1 MELTRAFRL
10 DVPVLPDEEEARRWM
25 EEELSRPVYEE
36 AEPGLTER
44 ALAALAEWLDSVLSG
59 LEAAGPVTGVLV
71 VAVIAAV
78 VLLLVVLVVRPRLN
92 ASPAGSR
99 PVFDDEAASTAVD
112 HRRLARDAAGRSDW
126 NEALTQLLRAMIR
139 SAEERVVLDPVPGQT
154 ATEAASRL
162 VGAYPDDAADIRW
175 LAERFNEV
183 RYGNAHA
190 TAADAARAQDLDA
203 RLLSAAPAAAPA
215 AGTFP
220 AVPR

>member
-1 MELTRAFRL
+1 MELTGAFHRG
-10 DVPVLPDEEEARRWM
+10 VPVLPDEEEARRWM

-44 ALAALAEWLDSVLSG
+44 ALAALAEWLDTVLAG
-59 LEAAGPVTGVLV
+59 LGAADPVTGVLV
-71 VAVIAAV
+71 LAAIAAV
-78 VLLLVVLVVRPRLN
+78 VLLLVVLVIRPRLN
-92 ASPAGSR
+92 ASPAGTR
-99 PVFDDEAASTAVD
+99 PVFDDEAPSTAVD
-112 HRRLARDAAGRSDW
+112 HRRLAREAAGRSDW

-162 VGAYPDDAADIRW
+162 CAAYPADAAGIRW

-183 RYGNAHA
+183 RYGAGVA
-190 TAADAARAQDLDA
+190 TAADAARAEDLDS
-203 RLLSAAPAAAPA
+203 RLLAAAPAAAPA
-215 AGTFP
+215 AGPSP